1 MASRQFTVDSAKKR
15 EFINIFLLMPE
26 TRVDDA
32 MRKAEFTEKD
42 IADLLLRRSLQ
53 RALPGGSITGLQDYI
68 ARQRKQ
74 PPPHLPV
81 DPAATDAAATVPPPE
96 EIVIDAEATTV
107 LSSLS
112 PGTATKRKKDRKR
125 WNRTVYQN
133 KKNKMIGLFS
143 LPAVMTTRTT
153 QMTTTQTRT
162 TTQTTTKTTTTQT
175 MTTMTAVCPD
185 HDHWTLNSNGTMR
198 TPLAQ
203 RIAKCRQVKP
213 AVDIILRADNT
224 VRQGALLRGVLD
236 HPSWWSAMTMRLTPW
251 TMYPL
256 CRTTR

>member
-1 MASRQFTVDSAKKR
+1 MASRRFTVDPVKKK

-32 MRKAEFTEKD
+32 MRKAEFTKKD

-53 RALPGGSITGLQDYI
+53 RALPGGSITGLKDYI

-81 DPAATDAAATVPPPE
+81 DPAASTDAAATVPPAE
-96 EIVIDAEATTV
+96 EVVIDAHLPIDPAATDAAATVPPEEVVIDAKATMV

-125 WNRTVYQN
+125 WNRIYYRN
-133 KKNKMIGLFS
+133 KKNKMMGLFS

-153 QMTTTQTRT
+153 QMTT
-162 TTQTTTKTTTTQT
+162 
-175 MTTMTAVCPD
+175 
-185 HDHWTLNSNGTMR
+185 
-198 TPLAQ
+198 
-203 RIAKCRQVKP
+203 AK
-213 AVDIILRADNT
+213 D
-224 VRQGALLRGVLD
+224 GGG
-236 HPSWWSAMTMRLTPW
+236 
-251 TMYPL
+251 
-256 CRTTR
+256 